1 METKWW
7 KSNNTW
13 QKALCCSMN
22 NVDLQIPA
30 ELKVTPA
37 WNSLR
42 HRFSKTLSCQLC
54 GKWAHLQKN
63 PEDGSTEGQS
73 VAHKHPLSRQMKHK
87 HYRDDSTFTYLLFS
101 TWFEKEKEGRKDI
114 LVINYEFCFLQSVG
128 LQLQYWSLSRFSAQ
142 WWGFGTEWQGLHRI
156 K

>member
-1 METKWW
+1 MWRKNKTFLNSDCITCTFIYSKVGEKQPITRCASEINRRKSLNMNRLYFEQHLLRLLQQRTETKWW
-7 KSNNTW
+7 KSNNSW
-13 QKALCCSMN
+13 QKALRCSMN

-37 WNSLR
+37 WDSLR

-87 HYRDDSTFTYLLFS
+87 H
-101 TWFEKEKEGRKDI
+101 
-114 LVINYEFCFLQSVG
+114 
-128 LQLQYWSLSRFSAQ
+128 
-142 WWGFGTEWQGLHRI
+142 
-156 K
+156 